1 MKKSRS
7 ELPLAG
13 ACKGEQHHPKLPSVR
28 RTWGRCGPFGRL
40 AILAAVLLL
49 WGSSIA
55 PACSTPVY
63 RYAMYNW
70 APAPYYVFYFH
81 DGEPDEKDAQVNQTI
96 DALGV
101 AEPAA
106 NVVLQS
112 VDLSEPDQ
120 LDRLPEIVKKSW
132 ESHQEEDPPAVHL
145 VYTAW
150 GAEVFAGR
158 LDAKAVKAMV
168 DSPARKRLA
177 ELLDEGNA
185 TVMML
190 LGGPDAAE
198 NERAEKVI
206 AEVIKRAAAGSF
218 QMDPYLQ
225 GPPPP
230 GDVPG
235 APADDGD
242 AEAAAGLPVAVMKLS
257 RSDPAETWL
266 IRSLMA
272 IEPDLEEY
280 AKEPMIFG
288 AYGRGRAMEPYIG
301 KGITV
306 DNLTELVMFL
316 TGACSCMV
324 KEQNPGADLLMHWDW
339 DATADT
345 MAATDPAF
353 SGGQFA
359 YQEFSPDETGELVPS
374 AEPEA
379 MPEAAETEPGVEPG
393 AEPQSGQT
401 AGPEPN
407 EDHPAETPPTAEPG
421 ETPAKRP
428 DANDVRAQ
436 AGPPVG
442 KGTRS
447 FVGRQMW
454 TFGVGF
460 AVAVTLVL
468 TAGFFLIRKQA

>member
-1 MKKSRS
+1 MR
-7 ELPLAG
+7 ELRFDL
-13 ACKGEQHHPKLPSVR
+13 
-28 RTWGRCGPFGRL
+28 PFGRVSV
-40 AILAAVLLL
+40 LAAVVLL
-49 WGSSIA
+49 WSTAVA

-81 DGEPDEKDAQVNQTI
+81 DGEPDEADAKVNSAI
-96 DALGV
+96 DALGI
-101 AEPAA
+101 AQPPA
-106 NVVLQS
+106 NVVLES
-112 VDLSEPDQ
+112 VDLSQPDQ
-120 LDRLPEIVKKSW
+120 FDRLPEIVKKSW
-132 ESHQEEDPPAVHL
+132 ESHQEEDPSTRHL

-206 AEVIKRAAAGSF
+206 AEVIKRAAAGA
-218 QMDPYLQ
+218 MTADPYAEY
-225 GPPPP
+225 PPAP

-235 APADDGD
+235 APGDDEEAD
-242 AEAAAGLPVAVMKLS
+242 AAVGLPVAILKIS

-272 IEPDLEEY
+272 IEPDLEEL

-301 KGITV
+301 KGITP

-316 TGACSCMV
+316 SGACSCMV

-339 DATADT
+339 DATADK
-345 MAATDPAF
+345 MAADDPAF
-353 SGGQFA
+353 GGGQFA
-359 YQEFSPDETGELVPS
+359 YQEFSPDETGNLVPS

-379 MPEAAETEPGVEPG
+379 MPDAAETETGTEPDAEPG
-393 AEPQSGQT
+393 TESQSGQT
-401 AGPEPN
+401 VAGESN
-407 EDHPAETPPTAEPG
+407 EDQPAETPPTADQG
-421 ETPAKRP
+421 ETPGKRP
-428 DANDVRAQ
+428 VPGRH
-436 AGPPVG
+436 GRVSPPVG
-442 KGTRS
+442 EGTRS
-447 FVGRQMW
+447 FAGRQMW

-468 TAGFFLIRKQA
+468 TAGFFLIRKQP